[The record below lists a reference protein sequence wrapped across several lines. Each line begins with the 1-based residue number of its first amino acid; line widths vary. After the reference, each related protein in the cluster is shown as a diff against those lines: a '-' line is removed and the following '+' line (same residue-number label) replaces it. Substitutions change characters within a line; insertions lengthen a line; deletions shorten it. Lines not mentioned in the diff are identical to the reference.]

1 LITHLVAEPVPSE
14 DGLIFWIGLM
24 MARQLLF
31 VRHAQIAPQYAGR
44 YVGRT
49 DVPLARHGVQQAEKL
64 VALLRSRKPERC
76 VCSPLLRARQTAEV
90 LCEPIGLPVEVDED
104 LREIDFGHWEGRT
117 FAEIAALDSAAVA
130 RWAELS
136 DDFAFPGGESVGG
149 FFTRV
154 GRVADRLAAGP
165 TRVVLVVAHGG
176 VIRGSVCHF
185 LGLPPR
191 HYLRFDVRHATCTT
205 VDLMEGRGVL
215 TGLNEQCDSE
225 RV

>member
-1 LITHLVAEPVPSE
+1 
-14 DGLIFWIGLM
+14 

-31 VRHAQIAPQYAGR
+31 VRHARIAPRYAGR

-49 DVPLARHGVQQAEKL
+49 DVPLEPHGLKQAEQL

-76 VCSPLLRARQTAEV
+76 YCSPLVRARQTADV
-90 LCEPIGLPVEVDED
+90 ICDSIGLPVEVDED
-104 LREIDFGHWEGRT
+104 LREIDFGRWEGRT
-117 FAEIAALDSAAVA
+117 FEEIAALDSAAVG
-130 RWAELS
+130 RWAALS

-154 GRVADRLAAGP
+154 GRAADRLAADP
-165 TRVVLVVAHGG
+165 TRVALVVTHGG
-176 VIRGSVCHF
+176 VIRGSLCHF

-191 HYLRFDVRHATCTT
+191 HYLLFDVRHATCTT
-205 VDLMEGRGVL
+205 IDLMEGRGVL
-215 TGLNEQCDSE
+215 TGLNEQCGSE